1 MSANSLTVRAGS
13 TYPGSGGSMHYVT
26 GGFYHGKYNQNDYD
40 YDVAVLRV
48 RTDCDSAIDI
58 SKYVMCL

>member
-1 MSANSLTVRAGS
+1 MSSYYLKVRAGS
-13 TYPGSGGSMHYVT
+13 TYHDWGGTIHYVT
-26 GGFYHGKYNQNDYD
+26 GGMYHSSYGYNYD

-48 RTDCDSAIDI
+48 CTNCDIALDI